1 MLKIPYLFIWVLILT
16 SMQCTLAQDMLY
28 LADETFQQ
36 GRVLKKETDVIS
48 FKSISGTGNV
58 SVKKKEVLMI
68 IYEGGNFEV
77 YPDAATKSIP
87 SSEITSTVSSRT
99 SDWIVTSDRIIYAKI
114 SDAATKKIAYVP
126 VSASGSPSETID
138 KSQVMAVFYK
148 NGKYAFYSSPS
159 TVANALWRMLS
170 KTDKKSISAAE
181 PLKNSTQ
188 VPTQQKSVSIKKD
201 TNDSIPFNSEEL
213 LKRAKENTTLLEQYI
228 GIIADKETENEVAD
242 KAIDKSVK
250 LFVQDAQIQVSRL
263 GTDEK
268 LSYPIHTYLKRL
280 RILEYDR
287 VEIIW
292 HNIYYISTLRKSGD
306 KYYGTISY
314 EQEFRGYKEGVLKYV
329 DNTDKNMEVVVQ
341 PYEKRG
347 SDGQVQQK
355 WEVFFGDISVMVT
368 RK

>member
-1 MLKIPYLFIWVLILT
+1 
-16 SMQCTLAQDMLY
+16 MQCTLAQDMLY

-170 KTDKKSISAAE
+170 KTDKKSISAE
-181 PLKNSTQ
+181 PLKNSQQPPAQKAT
-188 VPTQQKSVSIKKD
+188 VLTNPTQSKD
-201 TNDSIPFNSEEL
+201 FNDTIPFNREEFE
-213 LKRAKENTTLLEQYI
+213 KRARENANDLEKYI
-228 GIIADKETENEVAD
+228 AIIADKETDNEVAD
-242 KAIDKSVK
+242 KAISKSIK
-250 LFVQDAQIQVSRL
+250 LFVEGAQIQISRL
-263 GTDEK
+263 GSEIKQD
-268 LSYPIHTYLKRL
+268 YPISEYLKRL
-280 RILEYDR
+280 RLLDYDK
-287 VEIIW
+287 VEILW
-292 HNIYYISTLRKSGD
+292 HKINYVSSIRQSGD

-314 EQEFRGYKEGVLKYV
+314 EQEFRGYKDGVLQYSDITK
-329 DNTDKNMEVVVQ
+329 KNMEVMVQ
-341 PYEKRG
+341 PYEKIG
-347 SDGQVQQK
+347 SNGQMQTK
-355 WEVFFGDISVMVT
+355 WEVFFGNIGVMVT
-368 RK
+368 RR